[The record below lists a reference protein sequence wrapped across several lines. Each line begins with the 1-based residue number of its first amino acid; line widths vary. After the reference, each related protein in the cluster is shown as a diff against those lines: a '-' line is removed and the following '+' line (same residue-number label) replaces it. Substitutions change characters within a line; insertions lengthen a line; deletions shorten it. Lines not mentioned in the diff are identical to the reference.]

1 MRDKTA
7 EFISQCILSLEVPLH
22 VSDFFL
28 ALPYSIISSVA
39 VTSQSSF
46 SYRFRLKDYILAE
59 PDPLVDG
66 IPKRDNPYIKKGG
79 CTIL

>member
-1 MRDKTA
+1 M
-7 EFISQCILSLEVPLH
+7 CPSLEVPLN
-22 VSDFFL
+22 DLIFF

-39 VTSQSSF
+39 VTSQSFPIIS
-46 SYRFRLKDYILAE
+46 FRLKDYILAE